1 MIPFW
6 EKLSAPDG
14 TVKRDLRELMSAVD
28 VDAMVCLCERTG
40 VDDEYDG
47 TMERWNDGRVDY
59 SYVLKYDGEVAA
71 EYIAKLQIS

>member
-47 TMERWNDGRVDY
+47 TM
-59 SYVLKYDGEVAA
+59 GELT
-71 EYIAKLQIS
+71 IHMF

>member
-1 MIPFW
+1 MSARRAKYCELVLVEAMIPFW

-28 VDAMVCLCERTG
+28 VDAMVCLCERIG

-47 TMERWNDGRVDY
+47 TM
-59 SYVLKYDGEVAA
+59 GE
-71 EYIAKLQIS
+71 